1 MLFIPINNSLFIID
15 ERCKFCQEGG
25 FFMKVFRNIVLITF
39 IISGLIFARTERSIS
54 KSEVKHFKVKNQ
66 HYWVKDHADEDK
78 GQLDRK
84 RSHKRRRKI
93 RKPVKGLR

>member
-1 MLFIPINNSLFIID
+1 MKILRNAII
-15 ERCKFCQEGG
+15 
-25 FFMKVFRNIVLITF
+25 ITF
-39 IISGLIFARTERSIS
+39 IVGGFIFARTDRSES
-54 KSEVKHFKVKNQ
+54 KVEGKNLKVNNQ
-66 HYWVKDHADEDK
+66 HYWVKDHADDK

>member
-1 MLFIPINNSLFIID
+1 
-15 ERCKFCQEGG
+15 
-25 FFMKVFRNIVLITF
+25 MKILRNTIVITF
-39 IISGLIFARTERSIS
+39 FIVGLIFARTGKNVERSEG
-54 KSEVKHFKVKNQ
+54 KNLNVKNQ
-66 HYWVKDHADEDK
+66 HYWVKDHSENDN